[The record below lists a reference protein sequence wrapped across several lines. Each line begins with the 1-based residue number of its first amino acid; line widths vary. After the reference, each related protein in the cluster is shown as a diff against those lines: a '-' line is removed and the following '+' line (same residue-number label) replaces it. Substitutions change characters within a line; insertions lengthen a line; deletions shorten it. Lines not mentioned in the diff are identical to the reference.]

1 MKMKRSD
8 QERVAREKVQ
18 AIRRRA
24 GKPAH
29 AVEHM
34 TMESE

>member
-1 MKMKRSD
+1 MEMKRSD
-8 QERVAREKVQ
+8 QGCVACEKVL
-18 AIRRRA
+18 AIRRRV
-24 GKPAH
+24 GNPAH